1 MVRQLSAAI
10 YYRPRQIDPW
20 GGEAPVMW
28 PVWAVDRSNMLS
40 FPSEFP
46 FVKSAAD
53 AGRGPS
59 EAAAP
64 AARSNEP
71 EVVVSKATSSE
82 PIQLAH
88 RPTPVGKSAPT
99 EAEAASQRQ
108 EERRKVR
115 RDAITAAALVRVD
128 EFHGPPAK
136 VSLVDISIA
145 GARFRTARQMQVGD
159 KAQIRLEVGPIRWTT
174 RLRVVHCTRDAD
186 GLNVVGCAFL
196 RTELLKPWPLTAA

>member
-1 MVRQLSAAI
+1 
-10 YYRPRQIDPW
+10 
-20 GGEAPVMW
+20 
-28 PVWAVDRSNMLS
+28 MLS

-46 FVKSAAD
+46 FVRSSAH
-53 AGRGPS
+53 
-59 EAAAP
+59 AAP
-64 AARSNEP
+64 APVGAAAIEARPDEP
-71 EVVVSKATSSE
+71 EVV
-82 PIQLAH
+82 
-88 RPTPVGKSAPT
+88 G
-99 EAEAASQRQ
+99 AEAAESNSISVPPKPMPVREPAAPPAVNAGARQ
-108 EERRKVR
+108 GERRKVR

-174 RLRVVHCTRDAD
+174 RLRVVHCNRDAD
-186 GLNVVGCAFL
+186 GLNAVGCAFL